1 MAVIDTGEKSEKTEG
16 KGKKKPQKKIL
27 DQADEL
33 QL

>member
-1 MAVIDTGEKSEKTEG
+1 MAVIDTGEKSEKTEE
-16 KGKKKPQKKIL
+16 KKTPQKKTL